1 MLVLSRKQGERVH
14 IGGNVT
20 ITVLGVSRGV
30 LKLGIEAP
38 SRVRI
43 LRGELAR
50 FREPS
55 QRGPRA
61 GVGAAEALTV

>member
-1 MLVLSRKQGERVH
+1 MLVLSRKQGEQVR

-20 ITVLGVSRGV
+20 VTVLGVSRGV

-38 SRVRI
+38 ASVRI

-50 FREPS
+50 TSAAPRGEHSRARE
-55 QRGPRA
+55 
-61 GVGAAEALTV
+61 AEPLMV